1 MQENI
6 ISSHYI
12 NMVRECRSRYGRRKK
27 GQENM
32 PFLYIDLLRVNMAQI
47 HLQYCKNNH
56 NFCSIVGT
64 YMLVDS
70 KCRRTSYH
78 HVLYNIYNMVIESV
92 EADMAEH
99 ESDKEKIHDRKK

>member
-1 MQENI
+1 MT
-6 ISSHYI
+6 
-12 NMVRECRSRYGRRKK
+12 
-27 GQENM
+27 
-32 PFLYIDLLRVNMAQI
+32 QI

-70 KCRRTSYH
+70 KYRTSYPH
-78 HVLYNIYNMVIESV
+78 ILYNIYNMVIESV

-99 ESDKEKIHDRKK
+99 ECDKKSMIERNVLKRTSNPIRKQTIN